1 MAAPTFVGS
10 GPVAYDA
17 GNAWPTSLAISTST
31 PTNVKDG
38 DRVLLVVTTFADVNL
53 TVTMPT
59 PTNWT
64 LLDTRQ
70 VNPVGQHLGLWIFS
84 ARWGADTKDQLVA
97 PTSTA
102 APGRTYR
109 LQCLAYRPSK
119 PAVTLAGSIAG
130 ATGNISFSASP
141 QSNQYGSNDGST
153 VLLIQAT
160 RNGEFTGTLSGF
172 YALLPYSIRL
182 DQTSVAARGGA
193 LRVADGTTTTNY
205 TSGSSTWSRAYTGST
220 TSLATIVVIEAAVF
234 DPMPG
239 GWVVGRIA
247 Y

>member
-59 PTNWT
+59 PTGWT
-64 LLDTRQ
+64 F
-70 VNPVGQHLGLWIFS
+70 VNAQAANPIGQHLGVWMFS
-84 ARWGADTKDQLVA
+84 AQWGPDTKDQLVA
-97 PTSTA
+97 PTSGA
-102 APGRTYR
+102 AASRSWR
-109 LQCLAYRPSK
+109 LQCLAWRPSK
-119 PAVTLAGSIAG
+119 PFNQSGVAFT
-130 ATGNISFSASP
+130 TGNLSLVTPSIS
-141 QSNQYGSNDGST
+141 NIYGANDGST
-153 VLLIQAT
+153 IVEVQVT
-160 RNGEFTGTLSGF
+160 RNGGFTGALSGF
-172 YALLPYSIRL
+172 YGNLTPTLQL
-182 DQTSVAARGGA
+182 DQPAVAGRGGA
-193 LRVADGTTTTNY
+193 LRVLDATTSSNLTSN
-205 TSGSSTWSRAYTGST
+205 SGSYSRTFTGST
-220 TSLATIVVIEAAVF
+220 ISTVFIGAIEAAVF
-234 DPMPG
+234 DPVPG